1 MRLAMRVP
9 GRVPGKVSGKSP
21 GQSSG
26 ENDAANAV
34 NDTDPRE
41 QETAE
46 IIDLASRTAYPAV
59 TQGGRGSDGLG
70 LAAGVAIVGL
80 LGAVS
85 FWAMNSARLGE
96 QDSIGTAVPAPVVAP
111 AVPVSGQPTK
121 AAVVKPTVP
130 GVNGGANR
138 VNPAP
143 SPIYSRGPAV
153 NVSPVP
159 QANPYASPT
168 VVFDAGAATGAN
180 IGAVSAV
187 GAAAPV
193 VAGALAGNRPAGA
206 GAAAGSAAA
215 FASQIGGV
223 GGASAAAQVMENPS
237 TTVTQGTLIPAILE
251 TAINTN
257 VPGFVRAVVSQDV
270 RSFDGTKVLVPRS
283 SKLIGQ
289 YQSGVQGGQT
299 RAYVIWTRLI
309 RPDGVSV
316 SIASPGVGYDG
327 TTGIAG
333 EVDNHFFKRFGS
345 AMLLSVVG
353 GLGAIASGGASVV
366 LGGAGSSAASVAAQQ
381 DSQIGPTIR
390 VRMGEPIRIFTAR
403 DLDFSGV

>member
-9 GRVPGKVSGKSP
+9 GKTSGKS
-21 GQSSG
+21 
-26 ENDAANAV
+26 DASATA

-59 TQGGRGSDGLG
+59 TQGKRGSDGLG
-70 LAAGVAIVGL
+70 LFAGVAFVAL
-80 LGAVS
+80 LGGVS
-85 FWAMNSARLGE
+85 FWAMNSARLSE
-96 QDSIGTAVPAPVVAP
+96 QDSVGNAANNTPAQASNVPASV
-111 AVPVSGQPTK
+111 QPTK
-121 AAVVKPTVP
+121 AAVVKPSVP
-130 GVNGGANR
+130 GVKKSAVPVNR

-143 SPIYSRGPAV
+143 SPIYSRGQAV

-168 VVFDAGAATGAN
+168 VVYDAGAASGVQTGA
-180 IGAVSAV
+180 AV
-187 GAAAPV
+187 PV
-193 VAGALAGNRPAGA
+193 VAGALAGNRPAAG
-206 GAAAGSAAA
+206 GAAVGSAAA
-215 FASQIGGV
+215 FANQIGGV
-223 GGASAAAQVMENPS
+223 GGASAAAQVMENPA

-251 TAINTN
+251 TAINTD
-257 VPGFVRAVVSQDV
+257 VPGYVRAVVSQDV

-289 YQSGVQGGQT
+289 YQSGVQGGQK

-316 SIASPGVGYDG
+316 NIASPGVGYDG

-333 EVDNHFFKRFGS
+333 QVDNHFFKRFGS

-390 VRMGEPIRIFTAR
+390 VRMGEPIRVFTAR